1 LEEVTGGGGERK
13 AMMMVEPW
21 VGAPLPCPTSPTAV
35 EEVGGGGALGD
46 RWRVGGKMAVA
57 SPRPQAVGS
66 AGWTREIGGAQEESN
81 GERSTIGNDD
91 LFVSAN
97 IFIGTRN

>member
-1 LEEVTGGGGERK
+1 LEEVTGGGGEEGDDGGR
-13 AMMMVEPW
+13 A
-21 VGAPLPCPTSPTAV
+21 VGRGAAAV
-35 EEVGGGGALGD
+35 PNITDSCRGGWGREALGD

-57 SPRPQAVGS
+57 SPRPQAVGN
-66 AGWTREIGGAQEESN
+66 AGWTREIGGAQEESD
-81 GERSTIGNDD
+81 GEWSTIGNDD